1 MIDKEKMVVDDLDDN
16 LDNNVLLWI
25 FGVIFMLLVSLV
37 CIYYVG
43 IFTEGEIKFAIVVG
57 LVLIAFGIGTA
68 NGSFGFCEKDTAV
81 KLVSALTVTMSFSFL
96 FMLILEARGEAIKGK
111 IVKQLN
117 LKDAGLKADELRIEY
132 FNDEQIEKAI
142 ERFNNIHISQR
153 NKEP

>member
-43 IFTEGEIKFAIVVG
+43 IFTEGEIKFATVVG

-81 KLVSALTVTMSFSFL
+81 KLVSALIVTMSFSFL

-117 LKDAGLKADELRIEY
+117 LKNAGLKADELRIEY

>member
-43 IFTEGEIKFAIVVG
+43 IFTEGEIKFATVVG

-81 KLVSALTVTMSFSFL
+81 KLVSALIVTMSFSFL
-96 FMLILEARGEAIKGK
+96 FMLILEASGEAIKGK

>member
-1 MIDKEKMVVDDLDDN
+1 
-16 LDNNVLLWI
+16 
-25 FGVIFMLLVSLV
+25 
-37 CIYYVG
+37 
-43 IFTEGEIKFAIVVG
+43 
-57 LVLIAFGIGTA
+57 
-68 NGSFGFCEKDTAV
+68 
-81 KLVSALTVTMSFSFL
+81 
-96 FMLILEARGEAIKGK
+96 MLILEARGEAIKGK